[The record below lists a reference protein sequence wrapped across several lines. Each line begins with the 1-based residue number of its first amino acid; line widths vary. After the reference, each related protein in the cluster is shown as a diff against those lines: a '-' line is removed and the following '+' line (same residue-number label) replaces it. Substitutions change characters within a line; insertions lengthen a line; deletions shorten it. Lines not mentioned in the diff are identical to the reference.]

1 MGVRLQHTGSFYE
14 VCISDNGPGIPVS
27 HIDKVMEPFVQAD
40 GSPTRKHQGVGV
52 GLAIA
57 RKIARGLGGELLVES
72 PTHERIGGMV

>member
-1 MGVRLQHTGSFYE
+1 M
-14 VCISDNGPGIPVS
+14 S

-72 PTHERIGGMV
+72 PTHERIGGMVFRGTSCKLSVAQRAPQPS